1 MNIVYCQFTL
11 RRVAV
16 KTIVSL
22 LLVLCLA
29 QPALA
34 QELAVIGGH
43 LNRPPLDWQVG
54 ESTLTG
60 AAVELITLILND
72 LGVPVKTAVAP
83 WARMLHQLQTG
94 DIDLAVGVYK
104 SEDREEFALFTESFF
119 LDRVSLFVWQ
129 DRSFPFNSMDDLE
142 GKRFGEILGATR
154 GKEFDQWLMGHAIV
168 QYVSDHQS
176 TFRMLEAN
184 RIDCFV
190 FSHLPGMIRIRQAG
204 FAGRIVPL
212 ERAISEKPL
221 YFAISKQSPLAD
233 KLPEINAKLRERL
246 AQGEWETLVAKHT
259 AAYIATHPIPRN

>member
-1 MNIVYCQFTL
+1 M
-11 RRVAV
+11 
-16 KTIVSL
+16 KTVVSL
-22 LLVLCLA
+22 FLLLSLA
-29 QPALA
+29 LPSLA
-34 QELAVIGGH
+34 QETAVIGGH

-54 ESTLTG
+54 DTSLTG
-60 AAVELITLILND
+60 AAIELITQVLND
-72 LGVPVKTAVAP
+72 LGVPLETQVAP

-104 SEDREEFALFTESFF
+104 NEDRQVFASFTESFF
-119 LDRVSLFVWQ
+119 LDRVSVFVWQ

-154 GKEFDQWLMGHAIV
+154 GKEFDQWLMANATV

-190 FSHLPGMIRIRQAG
+190 FSHLPGLIRIKQAG
-204 FAGRIVPL
+204 LEGRIVPL
-212 ERAISEKPL
+212 EQAISEKPL
-221 YFAISKQSPLAD
+221 YFAISKQSPLKD
-233 KLPEINAKLRERL
+233 RLPEINTLLRKRL

-259 AAYIATHPIPRN
+259 AAYIDTHPSPQQ